1 MAIIRNAANTL
12 KKGRVG
18 ETTYYISKGQQVARQ
33 SRNDSNYGESARR
46 TQLQQNRRVL
56 WANLVEFYKISARWM
71 PKAFESKGP
80 GQTDYNKF
88 MAVNVPTA
96 RIALTKAESEAA
108 GCVVD
113 GYVVS
118 QGSLPS
124 IEIEQTV
131 NGYRTNIALGELTIT
146 ADTTIAEFS
155 LAAIQANA
163 NIREGMQLSCA
174 VYTQSVD
181 PLGTPRAI
189 CRLYEITIDTH
200 SSSKLRAY
208 FPEFISNVVSGN
220 LGTVSNMPAGGFAYI
235 LTELQGGGL
244 KVSTQLLTT
253 LNSDLISQYSSSAQV
268 ERAAQSYG
276 VDSEVVLNPDTL
288 NAQGE
293 EGVQGY
299 ITRFQWPGTDIS
311 DPDQVAYPG
320 DYIGEWGRWYDKT
333 IQIYT
338 QGLTDQTVSNAKVYD
353 GVFSVTEETAT
364 IDGNGVISVKF
375 SGIGRGSNR
384 IISKVTIT
392 LSDGLVLEA
401 DFLTTTP
408 GA

>member
-131 NGYRTNIALGELTIT
+131 NGYKTNIALGELTIT
-146 ADTTIAEFS
+146 ADTTIADFS
-155 LAAIQANA
+155 NAAIQANA

-220 LGTVSNMPAGGFAYI
+220 LGTTSNMPAGGFAYI
-235 LTELQGGGL
+235 LSELQGGGL

-253 LNSDLISQYSSSAQV
+253 LNVDLVSQYSSAAQV
-268 ERAAQSYG
+268 ERAVQSYG

-299 ITRFQWPGTDIS
+299 ITRLQWPGTDIS
-311 DPDQVAYPG
+311 DPDQVVYPG
-320 DYIGEWGRWYDKT
+320 DYVGEWGRWYDKT
-333 IQIYT
+333 IKIFT
-338 QGLTDQTVSNAKVYD
+338 QGLTDQTVSNVKVYD
-353 GVFSVTEETAT
+353 GVFSVMEETAT
-364 IDGNGVISVKF
+364 ISESGIISVKF
-375 SGIGRGSNR
+375 SGIGHGSSR
-384 IISKVTIT
+384 IISKVTVT

-401 DFLTTTP
+401 DFLTTIP

>member
-71 PKAFESKGP
+71 PKSFESKGI

-88 MAVNVPTA
+88 MAVNVPSA

-113 GYVVS
+113 AFVVS

-131 NGYRTNIALGELTIT
+131 SGYKTNIALGDLTIT
-146 ADTTIAEFS
+146 ADTTIADFS
-155 LAAIQANA
+155 NAAITNNA

-208 FPEFISNVVSGN
+208 FPEFISNIVSGY
-220 LGTVSNMPAGGFAYI
+220 LGTSASMPAGGFAYI
-235 LTELQGGGL
+235 LTELQGGSL

-253 LNSDLISQYSSSAQV
+253 INAELISQYSSDAQI

-276 VDSEVVLNPDTL
+276 IDQEVILNPDTL

-299 ITRFQWPGTDIS
+299 ITRFQWPGQDIS

-320 DYIGEWGRWYDKT
+320 DYVGQWGRWYDKT
-333 IQIYT
+333 IRIYT
-338 QGLTDQTVSNAKVYD
+338 QGLTNQTVANAKVYD
-353 GVFSVTEETAT
+353 GVFSVMEEAPT
-364 IDGNGVISVKF
+364 IDSNGVISVKF
-375 SGIGRGSNR
+375 AGIGSGSTR
-384 IISKVTIT
+384 IISKVTVT

-401 DFLTTTP
+401 VFQTTVP